1 LPLILLNL
9 PDPVRCNSNKHMT
22 INYLNDLNESQKQ
35 AVINCEGP
43 SLVIAGAGAGKTRVL
58 TYRIVHLLQNGVQP
72 RKILALTF
80 TNKAAREMK
89 ERISRIVSPE
99 ISRYLWMGTFHSIF
113 AKILR
118 MEGERLGYKPNYT
131 IYDSADSKS
140 LIRSIIRELSLDDN
154 IYKPGVIAARIST
167 AKNNLVTASMYL
179 ADPSLQD
186 YDKSSRMPLLSDV
199 YKIYAA
205 RCFKA
210 NAMDFDDL
218 LLNTNILFRD
228 FPDVL
233 AAYQERFS
241 YVLVDEYQDTN
252 YSQYLIIKK
261 LVSTHQNICVV
272 GDDAQ
277 SIYSFRGARIENIL
291 NFKNDYND
299 YQLFKLEQ
307 NYRSTQTIVNAAN
320 TIIANNEGQIR
331 KKVYSMNEAGEKIE
345 VMQAITD
352 SEEGFIVSSNIFDK
366 KFSNQLNW
374 SDFAILYRTNAQ
386 SRIFEETL
394 RRKNIPYKIYGG
406 LSFYER
412 KEIKDILAYFR
423 MVINPEDEEALKRSI
438 NYPKRGIGD
447 TTIHKI
453 FELASSFNVT
463 PWSILTEAGKHS
475 EHFNSGTVKK
485 MALYVDVINRLG
497 INSDTLDAF
506 VKAREIAL
514 GSGIMRELKEGKSPE
529 EVSRYENL
537 EELLNAIKV
546 FTEAAET
553 NGEPATLEA
562 YMANVALLTDQ
573 DTENEEDRNKVTLM
587 TMHSAK
593 GLEFK
598 HVYIVGME
606 DTLFPSPMSS
616 GSAKELEE
624 ERRLFYVAI
633 TRAEKQATLSYAL
646 NRYKW
651 GNLERCSPSR
661 FLREIDQKFLHYPQT
676 GGKPFQNNN
685 HSPVKPPSLREE
697 SHSYLKEDRF
707 RKIRKSDITSGV
719 PFTGS
724 DSSMFSEGDTV
735 EHERFGKGIIITI
748 EGKPPNTTAT
758 VDFENGGSKKL
769 LLRFAKLRKL

>member
-1 LPLILLNL
+1 MPG
-9 PDPVRCNSNKHMT
+9 PVRCNSNNRMT
-22 INYLNDLNESQKQ
+22 TNYLNDLNESQKE
-35 AVINCEGP
+35 AVINTEGP

-58 TYRIVHLLQNGVQP
+58 TYRIVHLLQKGVP
-72 RKILALTF
+72 AGRILALTF
-80 TNKAAREMK
+80 TNKAAKEMK
-89 ERISRIVSPE
+89 ERITRIVSAE
-99 ISRYLWMGTFHSIF
+99 IARYLWMGTFHSIF

-118 MEGERLGYKPNYT
+118 MEGERLGYKSNYT
-131 IYDSADSKS
+131 IYDSSDSRS
-140 LIRSIIRELSLDDN
+140 LLRSIIKELSLDDN
-154 IYKPGVIAARIST
+154 IYKPGVIASRIST
-167 AKNNLVTASMYL
+167 AKNNLVTSGMYTADASM
-179 ADPSLQD
+179 QD
-186 YDKSSRMPLLSDV
+186 YDRSSRMPLLADV
-199 YKIYAA
+199 YRTYAA

-233 AAYQERFS
+233 AKYQQKFN

-252 YSQYLIIKK
+252 YSQYLIVKK
-261 LVSTHQNICVV
+261 LAASHQNICVV

-291 NFKNDYND
+291 EFKNDYSD
-299 YQLFKLEQ
+299 YQLYKLEQ

-320 TIIANNEGQIR
+320 TIIANNEGQI
-331 KKVYSMNEAGEKIE
+331 KKNVFSMNEPGEKIQ
-345 VMQAITD
+345 VMQAVTD
-352 SEEGFIVSSNIFDK
+352 SEEGFNVSSDIFDK
-366 KFSNQLNW
+366 KLSQQLNW

-412 KEIKDILAYFR
+412 KEIKDVLAYFR
-423 MVINPEDEEALKRSI
+423 MVINPEDEEALKRSV

-447 TTIHKI
+447 TTIEKV
-453 FELASSFNVT
+453 FELAEASNVT
-463 PWSILTEAGKHS
+463 PWSILQEAPKYP
-475 EHFNSGTVKK
+475 EHFNSGTSKK
-485 MALYVDVINRLG
+485 LLMYVDVIKNLRL
-497 INSDTLDAF
+497 NSDTTDAF

-553 NGEPATLEA
+553 NGEPSILEA

-573 DTENEEDRNKVTLM
+573 DTDNEEDRNKVTLM

-616 GSAKELEE
+616 GSARELEE
-624 ERRLFYVAI
+624 ERRLFYVAV
-633 TRAEKQATLSYAL
+633 TRAEKQATFSYAL

-676 GGKPFQNNN
+676 GGKPFNNKQ
-685 HSPVKPPSLREE
+685 PVVKPSSFHDETPSYTKEE
-697 SHSYLKEDRF
+697 RF
-707 RKIRKSDITSGV
+707 KKITKQESKTGI

-724 DSSMFSEGDTV
+724 DSSLFTEGDTV
-735 EHERFGKGIIITI
+735 EHERFGKGVIISI
-748 EGKPPNTTAT
+748 EGQPPNTTAT
-758 VDFENGGSKKL
+758 VDFEKDGSKKL
-769 LLRFAKLRKL
+769 LLRFAKLRKI

>member
-1 LPLILLNL
+1 MLLLNL
-9 PDPVRCNSNKHMT
+9 PGPVRCNSNNNMRT
-22 INYLNDLNESQKQ
+22 NYLDDLNESQKQ
-35 AVINCEGP
+35 AVTNTEGP

-58 TYRIVHLLQNGVQP
+58 TYRIVHLLHKEVPAG
-72 RKILALTF
+72 KILALTF

-89 ERISRIVSPE
+89 DRITRIVSPE
-99 ISRYLWMGTFHSIF
+99 VARWLWMGTFHSIF

-118 MEGERLGYKPNYT
+118 MEGDRLGYKPNYT
-131 IYDSADSKS
+131 IYDSSDSKS
-140 LIRSIIRELSLDDN
+140 LIRSIIKELNLDDN
-154 IYKPGVIAARIST
+154 IYKPGIIASRISSS
-167 AKNNLVTASMYL
+167 KNNLVTASMYAADSTLLNYDKASRMSLL
-179 ADPSLQD
+179 AD
-186 YDKSSRMPLLSDV
+186 V
-199 YKIYAA
+199 YRAYAA
-205 RCFKA
+205 RCFRA

-233 AAYQERFS
+233 AAYQERFR

-252 YSQYLIIKK
+252 YSQYLIVKK
-261 LVSTHQNICVV
+261 LAASHQNICVV

-291 NFKNDYND
+291 EFKNDYTD
-299 YQLFKLEQ
+299 YKLFKLEQ

-320 TIIANNEGQIR
+320 TIIANNEGQIQ
-331 KKVYSMNEAGEKIE
+331 KKVFSVNETGEKIQ
-345 VMQAITD
+345 VFQAITD
-352 SEEGFIVSSNIFDK
+352 SEEGFNVSSDIFDK
-366 KFSNQLNW
+366 RLSFQLNW

-423 MVINPEDEEALKRSI
+423 MVINPEDEEALKRSV

-447 TTIHKI
+447 TTIQKI
-453 FELASSFNVT
+453 FELATNYNVT
-463 PWSILTEAGKHS
+463 AWSIISEAGKYRDQ
-475 EHFNSGTVKK
+475 FNSGTVSKLSVYAG
-485 MALYVDVINRLG
+485 MINNLRL
-497 INSDTLDAF
+497 NSETTDAF
-506 VKAREIAL
+506 IKAREIAA
-514 GSGIMRELKEGKSPE
+514 GSGIMKELKEGKSPE

-537 EELLNAIKV
+537 EELLNAIKI

-553 NGEPATLEA
+553 NGEPSVLEA

-573 DTENEEDRNKVTLM
+573 DTENDEDRNKVTLM

-598 HVYIVGME
+598 NVYIVGME
-606 DTLFPSPMSS
+606 DTLFPSPMST
-616 GSAKELEE
+616 GSARELEE

-661 FLREIDQKFLHYPQT
+661 FLREIDQKFLFYPQT
-676 GGKPFQNNN
+676 GGKPFQSVHQPGIKTLSFN
-685 HSPVKPPSLREE
+685 EE
-697 SHSYLKEDRF
+697 PGASAKDKRF
-707 RKIRKSDITSGV
+707 KRFPEIRSADETV
-719 PFTGS
+719 TTFTGT
-724 DSSMFSEGDTV
+724 DSLSLTEGDKV
-735 EHERFGKGIIITI
+735 KHERFGAGVIISI
-748 EGKPPNTTAT
+748 EGQAPNYTAT
-758 VDFENGGSKKL
+758 VEFENNGRKKL
-769 LLRFAKLRKL
+769 LLRFAKLKKL

>member
-1 LPLILLNL
+1 
-9 PDPVRCNSNKHMT
+9 MT
-22 INYLNDLNESQKQ
+22 TNYLNDLNESQKQ
-35 AVINCEGP
+35 AVINTEGP

-58 TYRIVHLLQNGVQP
+58 TYRIVHLLEKGVP
-72 RKILALTF
+72 AGKILALTF
-80 TNKAAREMK
+80 TNKAAKEMK
-89 ERISRIVSPE
+89 ERITRIVSPE
-99 ISRYLWMGTFHSIF
+99 IARYLWMGTFHSIF

-118 MEGERLGYKPNYT
+118 MEGEKLGYKPNFT
-131 IYDSADSKS
+131 IYDSSDSKS
-140 LIRSIIRELSLDDN
+140 LIRTIIKELSLDDN
-154 IYKPGVIAARIST
+154 IYKPGVIAVRISS
-167 AKNNLVTASMYL
+167 AKNNLVTSGMYASDSSM
-179 ADPSLQD
+179 QE
-186 YDKSSRMPLLSDV
+186 YDRSSRMPLLADV
-199 YKIYAA
+199 YRTYAT

-218 LLNTNILFRD
+218 LLNTNILLRD

-233 AAYQERFS
+233 ARYQERFG
-241 YVLVDEYQDTN
+241 YLLVDEYQDTN
-252 YSQYLIIKK
+252 YSQYLIVKK
-261 LVSTHQNICVV
+261 LAAAHQNICVV

-291 NFKNDYND
+291 EFKNDYVD

-307 NYRSTQTIVNAAN
+307 NYRSTQTIVNVAN
-320 TIIANNEGQIR
+320 TIIANNEGQIQ
-331 KKVYSMNEAGEKIE
+331 KKVFSMNETGEKIQ
-345 VMQAITD
+345 VFQAVTD
-352 SEEGFIVSSNIFDK
+352 SEEGFNVSSDIFDK
-366 KFSNQLNW
+366 RFSQQLNW

-412 KEIKDILAYFR
+412 REIKDLLAYFR

-447 TTIHKI
+447 TTIQKL
-453 FELASSFNVT
+453 FELASAFN
-463 PWSILTEAGKHS
+463 LTAWNVLGEAGKYQ

-485 MALYVDVINRLG
+485 LSLYAGIINNLRL
-497 INSDTLDAF
+497 NADTTDAF

-514 GSGIMRELKEGKSPE
+514 GSGIMRELKEGKGPE

-553 NGEPATLEA
+553 NGEPSFLEA

-573 DTENEEDRNKVTLM
+573 DTENDEDRNKVTLM

-616 GSAKELEE
+616 GSARELEE

-676 GGKPFQNNN
+676 GGKPFQKNN
-685 HSPVKPPSLREE
+685 HTGIKTSSLREE
-697 SHSYLKEDRF
+697 TNFYAKDERLQRISKTEPVSTTATT
-707 RKIRKSDITSGV
+707 IMA
-719 PFTGS
+719 S
-724 DSSMFSEGDTV
+724 DSSSFSEGDSV
-735 EHERFGKGIIITI
+735 QHERFGNGIIISI
-748 EGKPPNTTAT
+748 EGQPPNTTAT
-758 VDFENGGSKKL
+758 VDFEKDGSKKL
-769 LLRFAKLRKL
+769 LLRFAKLRKF

>member
-1 LPLILLNL
+1 
-9 PDPVRCNSNKHMT
+9 MT
-22 INYLNDLNESQKQ
+22 MNYLNDLNESQKQ
-35 AVINCEGP
+35 AVINTEGP

-58 TYRIVHLLQNGVQP
+58 TYRIVHLLQKGVP
-72 RKILALTF
+72 AGKILALTF
-80 TNKAAREMK
+80 TNKAAKEMK
-89 ERISRIVSPE
+89 ERITRIVSSE
-99 ISRYLWMGTFHSIF
+99 IARYLWMGTFHSIF

-118 MEGERLGYKPNYT
+118 MEGERLGYKPNFT
-131 IYDSADSKS
+131 IYDSSDSKS
-140 LIRSIIRELSLDDN
+140 LIRTIIKELNLDDN
-154 IYKPGVIAARIST
+154 IYKPGVIASRISS
-167 AKNNLVTASMYL
+167 AKNNLVTSSMY
-179 ADPSLQD
+179 ASDSSLQE
-186 YDKSSRMPLLSDV
+186 YDRSSRMPLLTEV
-199 YKIYAA
+199 YRMYAV

-228 FPDVL
+228 FPDLL
-233 AAYQERFS
+233 AAYQQRFR

-252 YSQYLIIKK
+252 YSQYLIVKK
-261 LVSTHQNICVV
+261 LAASHKNICVV

-291 NFKNDYND
+291 EFKNDYAD

-307 NYRSTQTIVNAAN
+307 NYRSTQIIVNAAN
-320 TIIANNEGQIR
+320 TIIANNEGQIQ
-331 KKVYSMNEAGEKIE
+331 KKVFSMNETGEKIQ
-345 VMQAITD
+345 VFQSVTD
-352 SEEGFIVSSNIFDK
+352 SEEGFNVSSDIFDK
-366 KFSNQLNW
+366 KFSQQLNW

-412 KEIKDILAYFR
+412 KEIKDLLSYFR
-423 MVINPEDEEALKRSI
+423 MVINPEDEEALKRSV

-447 TTIHKI
+447 TTIQKI
-453 FELASSFNVT
+453 FELATELNITAWIV
-463 PWSILTEAGKHS
+463 LREAGKYP

-485 MALYVDVINRLG
+485 LSLYAGVIDNLRL
-497 INSDTLDAF
+497 NSDTTDAF
-506 VKAREIAL
+506 VKAREIAV
-514 GSGIMRELKEGKSPE
+514 GSGIMRELKEGKTPE

-537 EELLNAIKV
+537 EELLNAIKI

-553 NGEPATLEA
+553 NGEPTVLEA

-573 DTENEEDRNKVTLM
+573 DSEKDEDRNKVTLM

-616 GSAKELEE
+616 GSARELEE

-661 FLREIDQKFLHYPQT
+661 FLREIDQQFLHYPQS
-676 GGKPFQNNN
+676 GGKPFQK
-685 HSPVKPPSLREE
+685 STQKGIKPSAFREE
-697 SHSYLKEDRF
+697 TKSYAREDRF
-707 RKIRKSDITSGV
+707 SRISKTEPSSNTGTT
-719 PFTGS
+719 FTAS
-724 DSSMFSEGDTV
+724 DSSSFSEGDTV
-735 EHERFGKGIIITI
+735 QHERFGNGKIISI
-748 EGKPPNTTAT
+748 EGQPPNTTAT
-758 VDFENGGSKKL
+758 VDFEKDGSKKL
-769 LLRFAKLRKL
+769 LLRFAKLRKI

>member
-1 LPLILLNL
+1 
-9 PDPVRCNSNKHMT
+9 MT
-22 INYLNDLNESQKQ
+22 TNYLNDLNESQKQ
-35 AVINCEGP
+35 AVINTEGP

-58 TYRIVHLLQNGVQP
+58 TYRMVHLLQKGVAAN
-72 RKILALTF
+72 KILALTF
-80 TNKAAREMK
+80 TNKAAKEMK
-89 ERISRIVSPE
+89 ERITRIVSYE
-99 ISRYLWMGTFHSIF
+99 VARYLWMGTFHSIF

-118 MEGERLGYKPNYT
+118 MEGERLGYKSNYT
-131 IYDSADSKS
+131 IYDSSDSKS
-140 LIRSIIRELSLDDN
+140 LIRTIIKELNLDDN
-154 IYKPGVIAARIST
+154 IYKQGVIASRISS
-167 AKNNLVTASMYL
+167 AKNNLVTASMYA
-179 ADPSLQD
+179 ADSSLQE
-186 YDKSSRMPLLSDV
+186 YDRSSRMPLLADV
-199 YKIYAA
+199 YRIYAS

-233 AAYQERFS
+233 KAYQERFS

-252 YSQYLIIKK
+252 YSQYLIVKK
-261 LVSTHQNICVV
+261 LAASHQNICVV

-291 NFKNDYND
+291 EFKNDYAD

-320 TIIANNEGQIR
+320 TIIANNEGQI
-331 KKVYSMNEAGEKIE
+331 KKNVVSMNEAGEKIQ
-345 VMQAITD
+345 VFQAITD
-352 SEEGFIVSSNIFDK
+352 SEEGFNVSSDIFDK
-366 KFSNQLNW
+366 KFSLQLNW

-412 KEIKDILAYFR
+412 KEIKDLLSYFR

-447 TTIHKI
+447 TTIQKI
-453 FELASSFNVT
+453 FELASALNVT
-463 PWSILTEAGKHS
+463 GWSLLKDAGKYP
-475 EHFNSGTVKK
+475 EHFNSGTSKK
-485 MALYVDVINRLG
+485 LSSYADVIINLRL
-497 INSDTLDAF
+497 NSDTSDAF
-506 VKAREIAL
+506 VKAREIAM

-553 NGEPATLEA
+553 NGEPIILEA
-562 YMANVALLTDQ
+562 YMANVALLTNQ

-616 GSAKELEE
+616 GSARELEE
-624 ERRLFYVAI
+624 ERRLFYVAV
-633 TRAEKQATLSYAL
+633 TRAEKQVTLSYAL

-661 FLREIDQKFLHYPQT
+661 FLREIDQKFLCYPQT
-676 GGKPFQNNN
+676 GGKPFKNNN
-685 HSPVKPPSLREE
+685 QQAVKPASLREE
-697 SHSYLKEDRF
+697 PHSYAKNDRF
-707 RKIRKSDITSGV
+707 KKITKADTSPDV
-719 PFTGS
+719 PFI
-724 DSSMFSEGDTV
+724 SSNSALFTEGDTV
-735 EHERFGKGIIITI
+735 EHERFGRGIIVSI
-748 EGKPPNTTAT
+748 EGQPPNTTAT
-758 VDFENGGSKKL
+758 VEFEKEGSKKL
-769 LLRFAKLRKL
+769 LLRFAKLKKL

>member
-1 LPLILLNL
+1 
-9 PDPVRCNSNKHMT
+9 MT
-22 INYLNDLNESQKQ
+22 TNYLNDLNESQKQ
-35 AVINCEGP
+35 AVINTEGP

-58 TYRIVHLLQNGVQP
+58 TYRIVHLLQKGVQAG
-72 RKILALTF
+72 KILALTF

-89 ERISRIVSPE
+89 ERITRIVSPD
-99 ISRYLWMGTFHSIF
+99 IARYLWMGTFHSVF

-118 MEGERLGYKPNYT
+118 MEGERLGYKSNYT
-131 IYDSADSKS
+131 IYDSSDSRS
-140 LIRSIIRELSLDDN
+140 LIRSIIKELKLDDN
-154 IYKPGVIAARIST
+154 IYKPGVIASRIST
-167 AKNNLVTASMYL
+167 AKNNLVTSAMYA
-179 ADPSLQD
+179 ADPAMQE
-186 YDKSSRMPLLSDV
+186 YNKSSRMPLLADV
-199 YKIYAA
+199 YRTYAA

-233 AAYQERFS
+233 SAYQQRFN

-252 YSQYLIIKK
+252 YSQYLIVKK
-261 LVSTHQNICVV
+261 LAASHQNICVV

-291 NFKNDYND
+291 EFKNDYAD

-307 NYRSTQTIVNAAN
+307 NYRSTQIIVNVAN
-320 TIIANNEGQIR
+320 TIIANNEGQIQ
-331 KKVYSMNEAGEKIE
+331 KKVYSMNEAGEKIQ
-345 VMQAITD
+345 VIQAMTD
-352 SEEGFIVSSNIFDK
+352 SEEGFNVSSDIFDK
-366 KFSNQLNW
+366 KLSKQLIW

-394 RRKNIPYKIYGG
+394 RRKNIPYKIWGG

-438 NYPKRGIGD
+438 NYPKRGIGE
-447 TTIHKI
+447 TTIQKI
-453 FELASSFNVT
+453 FELAAALNVT
-463 PWSILTEAGKHS
+463 PWSILPESGKYP
-475 EHFNSGTVKK
+475 EHFKSGTVKK
-485 MALYVDVINRLG
+485 LSVYIDVINNLRL
-497 INSDTLDAF
+497 NSDTTNAF
-506 VKAREIAL
+506 IKAREIAV
-514 GSGIMRELKEGKSPE
+514 GSGIMRELKDGKFPE

-553 NGEPATLEA
+553 NGEPSILEA

-573 DTENEEDRNKVTLM
+573 DTEDEEDRNKVTLM

-616 GSAKELEE
+616 GSARELEE
-624 ERRLFYVAI
+624 ERRLFYVAV

-676 GGKPFQNNN
+676 GGKPFQKNNQ
-685 HSPVKPPSLREE
+685 SVFKPASLREE
-697 SHSYLKEDRF
+697 PDSYAKDDRYK
-707 RKIRKSDITSGV
+707 KIRKSATSYYV
-719 PFTGS
+719 PFAGT
-724 DSSMFSEGDTV
+724 DSSLFSEGDNV
-735 EHERFGKGIIITI
+735 EHERFGKGIIISI
-748 EGKPPNTTAT
+748 EGQPPNTTAT
-758 VDFENGGSKKL
+758 VEFEKNGSKKL
-769 LLRFAKLRKL
+769 LLRFAKLKKL

>member
-1 LPLILLNL
+1 
-9 PDPVRCNSNKHMT
+9 MT
-22 INYLNDLNESQKQ
+22 TTYLNDLNESQKE
-35 AVINCEGP
+35 AVINSEGP
-43 SLVIAGAGAGKTRVL
+43 ALIIAGAGAGKTRVL
-58 TYRIVHLLQNGVQP
+58 TCRIVHLLNKGIP
-72 RKILALTF
+72 ARKILALTF
-80 TNKAAREMK
+80 TNKAAKEMK
-89 ERISRIVSPE
+89 ERITRIVSPE
-99 ISRYLWMGTFHSIF
+99 IARYLWMGTFHSIF

-118 MEGERLGYKPNYT
+118 MEGEKLGYKPNFT
-131 IYDSADSKS
+131 IYDTSDSRS
-140 LIRSIIRELSLDDN
+140 LIRTVIREMSLDDN
-154 IYKPGVIAARIST
+154 IYKPGVIGSRISA
-167 AKNNLVTASMYL
+167 AKNNLVTAGMY
-179 ADPSLQD
+179 AVDATMQE
-186 YDKSSRMPLLSDV
+186 YDRSSRMPLLSEV
-199 YKIYAA
+199 YKAYAA

-228 FPDVL
+228 FPATL
-233 AAYQERFS
+233 AAYQERFN

-252 YSQYLIIKK
+252 YSQYLIVRK
-261 LVSTHQNICVV
+261 LAASHHNICVV

-291 NFKNDYND
+291 EFKNDYAD

-320 TIIANNEGQIR
+320 TIISNNESQIH
-331 KKVYSMNEAGEKIE
+331 KNVFSKNETGEKIQ
-345 VMQAITD
+345 VFQAMTD
-352 SEEGFIVSSNIFDK
+352 SEEGFNISSDIFDK
-366 KFSNQLNW
+366 KFSMQLNW

-412 KEIKDILAYFR
+412 KEIKDILSYFR

-447 TTIHKI
+447 TTIQKI
-453 FELASSFNVT
+453 FELALTLDRSA
-463 PWSILTEAGKHS
+463 WSILQEAGKYP
-475 EHFNSGTVKK
+475 EHFNAGTVKK
-485 MALYVDVINRLG
+485 LSLYVSAINAMSL
-497 INSDTLDAF
+497 NSDTIDAF
-506 VKAREIAL
+506 SKAREIAQ
-514 GSGIMRELKEGKSPE
+514 GSGIMRELRDGKSTE

-537 EELLNAIKV
+537 EELLNAIKI

-553 NGEPATLEA
+553 NGEPSTLEA

-573 DTENEEDRNKVTLM
+573 DTEKEEDRNKVTLM

-598 HVYIVGME
+598 HVYIAGME

-616 GSAKELEE
+616 GSARELEE
-624 ERRLFYVAI
+624 ERRLFYVAV

-661 FLREIDQKFLHYPQT
+661 FLREIDQKYLHYPQT
-676 GGKPFQNNN
+676 GGKPFNN
-685 HSPVKPPSLREE
+685 SGITAPKSQSVREE
-697 SHSYLKEDRF
+697 PKQYINEERLK
-707 RKIRKSDITSGV
+707 KIGKATVVSGT
-719 PFTGS
+719 PFTGT
-724 DSSMFSEGDTV
+724 DSSLFSEGDPV
-735 EHERFGKGIIITI
+735 QHERFGIGKILSI
-748 EGKPPNTTAT
+748 EGQPPNTTAT
-758 VDFENGGSKKL
+758 VEFDKEGSKKL
-769 LLRFAKLRKL
+769 LLRFAKLKKL

>member
-1 LPLILLNL
+1 M
-9 PDPVRCNSNKHMT
+9 SM
-22 INYLNDLNESQKQ
+22 NYLNDLNETQRQ
-35 AVINCEGP
+35 AVINSDGP

-58 TYRIVHLLQNGVQP
+58 TYRIVHLLDKGVP
-72 RKILALTF
+72 SRKILALTF
-80 TNKAAREMK
+80 TNKAAKEMK
-89 ERISRIVSPE
+89 ERITRIVSTE
-99 ISRYLWMGTFHSIF
+99 SSRYLWMGTFHSIF

-118 MEGERLGYKPNYT
+118 MEGEKLGYKPNFT
-131 IYDSADSKS
+131 IYDTADSRS
-140 LIRSIIRELSLDDN
+140 LIRSIIKEMSLDDST
-154 IYKPGVIAARIST
+154 YKPAAIGSRISS
-167 AKNNLVTASMYL
+167 AKNNLVTAAMYS
-179 ADPSLQD
+179 ANATMQE
-186 YDKSSRMPLLSDV
+186 YDRSSKMPLLSDI
-199 YKIYAA
+199 YRAYAA
-205 RCFKA
+205 RCFRA

-228 FPDVL
+228 FPQTL
-233 AAYQERFS
+233 AAYQDRFN
-241 YVLVDEYQDTN
+241 YILVDEYQDTN
-252 YSQYLIIKK
+252 YSQYLIVKK
-261 LVSTHQNICVV
+261 LAATHHNICVV

-291 NFKNDYND
+291 EFKNDYTD

-320 TIIANNEGQIR
+320 TIISNNEGQI
-331 KKVYSMNEAGEKIE
+331 KKNVFSENETGEKIQ
-345 VMQAITD
+345 VFQSMTD
-352 SEEGFIVSSNIFDK
+352 SDEGFNVSSDIFDK
-366 KFSNQLNW
+366 KMSLQLNW

-406 LSFYER
+406 LSFYDR
-412 KEIKDILAYFR
+412 KEIKDVLSYFR

-447 TTIHKI
+447 TTIQKI
-453 FELASSFNVT
+453 FELALSLNISV
-463 PWSILTEAGKHS
+463 WKILQEAGQYP
-475 EHFNSGTVKK
+475 EHFNGGTAKKLSGYTT
-485 MALYVDVINRLG
+485 VINGLRL
-497 INSDTLDAF
+497 NSDTADAF
-506 VKAREIAL
+506 TKAREIAMA
-514 GSGIMRELKEGKSPE
+514 SGIMRELREGKSPE
-529 EVSRYENL
+529 EVSRYENM

-573 DTENEEDRNKVTLM
+573 DTETEEDRNKVTMM

-616 GSAKELEE
+616 GSARELEE

-661 FLREIDQKFLHYPQT
+661 FLREIDQKYLHYPQT
-676 GGKPFQNNN
+676 GGKPFNSAGISGNKTVTVREEPRQYINNDN
-685 HSPVKPPSLREE
+685 KLKKIVKPASSP
-697 SHSYLKEDRF
+697 
-707 RKIRKSDITSGV
+707 DI
-719 PFTGS
+719 PFTATDAS
-724 DSSMFSEGDTV
+724 LFSVGDQV
-735 EHERFGKGIIITI
+735 QHERFGNGTIITI
-748 EGKPPNTTAT
+748 EGQPPNTTAT
-758 VDFENGGSKKL
+758 VEFDKEGSKKL
-769 LLRFAKLRKL
+769 LLRFAKLRKI